1 MKLLKFIGY
10 LLMIA
15 LAACKPD
22 SPNKEPYFKV
32 EFISKDS
39 SFILDSVFHQIY
51 GISDGKL
58 TSQIVRDSNVV
69 YLPLN
74 LTAKSASFYFEQEDC
89 TDSLILTYHLDIVK
103 RNNEYSALPE
113 KVQVSGSFVGLE
125 ITCIE
130 KSKGICNHAKEA
142 SVIF

>member
-10 LLMIA
+10 LVIIA

-39 SFILDSVFHQIY
+39 SFVLDSVFQRIY
-51 GISDGKL
+51 GISDGKF
-58 TSQIVRDSNVV
+58 TSTIVRDSNIV

-74 LTAKSASFYFEQEDC
+74 LTAKSAFFYFEQKDC

-103 RNNEYSALPE
+103 RNNEFSAIPE
-113 KVQVSGSFVGLE
+113 KLQVSGSFNGLE
-125 ITCIE
+125 ITCAE

-142 SVIF
+142 TVIF